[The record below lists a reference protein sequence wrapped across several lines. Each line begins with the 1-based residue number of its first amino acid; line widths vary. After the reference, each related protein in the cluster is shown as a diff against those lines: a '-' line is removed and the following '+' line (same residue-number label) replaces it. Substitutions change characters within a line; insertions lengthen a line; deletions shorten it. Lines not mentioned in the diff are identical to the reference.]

1 MPTIIFLKTL
11 FLNKRLLIY
20 VDNNNN
26 QKSNISKQINSEEI
40 WIYAINFRRVIL
52 TKIMLPKVV
61 TFCSNQSVEYDLF
74 PFTA

>member
-20 VDNNNN
+20 EDNNNN
-26 QKSNISKQINSEEI
+26 QKSNISKQINSKEI
-40 WIYAINFRRVIL
+40 CIYAIHFRRVIL

-61 TFCSNQSVEYDLF
+61 AFCSNQSVEYDLF
-74 PFTA
+74 PFAA